1 MADTTTTVQ
10 GTDCPEAQDRIRRT
24 TYQEVLA
31 KAQAQGGI
39 SYDEIV
45 HLFPDDV
52 TAERIASTLQN
63 MHLLTTEGGQDSE
76 TRRTQPSNAAPVVR
90 AGGERREDTLRIYMR
105 EMGTVELLSR
115 AGEIAIAKRIE
126 AGRKVMLEGLRE
138 NPLTYKA
145 IFELHQ
151 DLKKGGISLRDIVEI
166 NVPTGFSNGEED
178 TDGVDAAAAPAKGA
192 SPHDGIVDELAS
204 IGKKYES
211 MIRLRRDQIE
221 VRCSGGKELSRDR
234 GRRLRRLERELPEHV
249 GALQLNRKRIEEL
262 VQSSCASDA
271 YFSSIESKLASM
283 AGRKGVPRQEFLA
296 RWRGSELGPDWGEFL
311 AGNKARWQKWL
322 NHDSTRIEKIRKEI
336 GEYCRTNGLADI
348 QKFRA
353 TVRTLQAGQ
362 REAQG
367 AKTEMVEAN
376 LRLVIS
382 IAKKYANRANRGLAL
397 DDLIQEGNMGLMKA
411 VDKFEW
417 RRGNK
422 FSTYATWWIRQ
433 SITRAIAD
441 QARTIRIPVHLIE
454 THNKVL
460 RAQRQFL
467 HEHGREPTTREIAAK
482 LQISI
487 EKIDKVLKIA
497 RDPLSFDQPVGD
509 DDQTQ
514 RGDGIEDE
522 TAPQPLEE
530 AAASGLHKTVGHLL
544 TCLTPR
550 EERVLRM
557 RFGLGPIQEHTLED
571 VGKQFNVTRER
582 IRQIEA
588 KALRKLNHPI
598 RARHLEGYLDG

>member
-10 GTDCPEAQDRIRRT
+10 GTDCPDAQDRIRRT

-249 GALQLNRKRIEEL
+249 GALQLNRKRIEDL

-271 YFSSIESKLASM
+271 YFSSIESKLVGM

-336 GEYCRTNGLADI
+336 GDYCRINGLADI

-362 REAQG
+362 REAQERRP
-367 AKTEMVEAN
+367 KW
-376 LRLVIS
+376 
-382 IAKKYANRANRGLAL
+382 
-397 DDLIQEGNMGLMKA
+397 
-411 VDKFEW
+411 W
-417 RRGNK
+417 R
-422 FSTYATWWIRQ
+422 
-433 SITRAIAD
+433 
-441 QARTIRIPVHLIE
+441 
-454 THNKVL
+454 
-460 RAQRQFL
+460 
-467 HEHGREPTTREIAAK
+467 
-482 LQISI
+482 
-487 EKIDKVLKIA
+487 
-497 RDPLSFDQPVGD
+497 
-509 DDQTQ
+509 
-514 RGDGIEDE
+514 
-522 TAPQPLEE
+522 
-530 AAASGLHKTVGHLL
+530 
-544 TCLTPR
+544 
-550 EERVLRM
+550 
-557 RFGLGPIQEHTLED
+557 PIC
-571 VGKQFNVTRER
+571 GS
-582 IRQIEA
+582 
-588 KALRKLNHPI
+588 
-598 RARHLEGYLDG
+598 